1 MSLEQNTSFDTVYK
15 RFFDRVEKDP
25 DFFKYYNISEDKAME
40 IAVLRAES
48 LLKDAIDVLMTKCSP
63 DVNFHNYDDELEC
76 FNFKI
81 TSIEI
86 KLLCDIMYELYLK
99 KDIVNLKPILNV
111 LTASDIKALYS
122 PNSERK
128 TFQDLCKFLEAENEK
143 SISKYIAKDRLTN
156 KWKSIYDRR

>member
-1 MSLEQNTSFDTVYK
+1 
-15 RFFDRVEKDP
+15 
-25 DFFKYYNISEDKAME
+25 
-40 IAVLRAES
+40 
-48 LLKDAIDVLMTKCSP
+48 
-63 DVNFHNYDDELEC
+63 
-76 FNFKI
+76 
-81 TSIEI
+81 
-86 KLLCDIMYELYLK
+86 MYELYLK

>member
-1 MSLEQNTSFDTVYK
+1 MEQNTSFDTIYK
-15 RFFDRVEKDP
+15 RFFDRVEKDL
-25 DFFKYYNISEDKAME
+25 DFFKYYNVSEDKAME
-40 IAVLRAES
+40 IAVSRAES

-63 DVNFHNYDDELEC
+63 DVNFHNYDDDLGC

-99 KDIVNLKPILNV
+99 KDIVNLKPVLNV
-111 LTASDIKALYS
+111 LTSSDIKALYS

-128 TFQDLCKFLEAENEK
+128 TFQDLCKFLEDENEK